1 MANNFINPN
10 WVSMKVLRLLLNKL
24 IVAEYF
30 NRSWERDFKKEFAPG
45 SQITVK
51 FPQRMIVVDGMGYQP
66 QGINRLQ
73 TPVNLDQWLQVAFE
87 WDDYED
93 AVKLERSEEEL
104 EQQYFEPAAAALAQE
119 CDSRCAKWA
128 YQNLSMTVGVLGTDP
143 TTVTTYYT
151 ARQRLEENAAGVLG
165 KRCMLIS
172 SSMMTSLGS
181 NITTIFH
188 PADEITMAWKEG
200 VIGELGAAMFY
211 ESQSLWSQTAGT
223 WSGASGYPIVSGA
236 GQSGTSIVITA
247 NAGDTFNV
255 GDKISFA
262 NVNLVNP
269 MTRRIPGKSYNKVF
283 TITQALTAAGGVGGD
298 TIYILPP
305 IYGPGS
311 QYQNVDALPANG
323 AALTLWPGTTSPN
336 GKVGTVGLNL
346 TRDAFAIV
354 GAKLYVPEAVEQS
367 GSATDPDTGLTV
379 RKVKA
384 WDPVRSV
391 QINRMDSLFGLG
403 NLYQDNGGVA
413 VVGA

>member
-1 MANNFINPN
+1 MANNFLNTQ

-30 NRSWERDFKKEFAPG
+30 NRSWEKDFQKEFAPG
-45 SQITVK
+45 SQVSVK
-51 FPQRMIVVDGMGYQP
+51 FPQRFTVNDGMGYAP

-73 TPVNLDQWLQVAFE
+73 TPVNLDQWMQVAFE
-87 WDDYED
+87 WDDYEN

-104 EQQYFEPAAAALAQE
+104 EAQYFEPASAALAQE

-128 YQNLSMTVGVLGTDP
+128 YQNTSMLAGVLGTDP
-143 TTVTTYYT
+143 TTVTTYYQ
-151 ARQRLEENAAGVLG
+151 ARQKLEENAAGVLG

-188 PADEITMAWKEG
+188 PADEITKAWKEG

-211 ESQSLWSQTAGT
+211 ESQSLYSHTAGT
-223 WSGASGYPIVSGA
+223 WAGAVTVSGA
-236 GQSGTSIVITA
+236 GQSGTSLVVTFT
-247 NAGDTFNV
+247 AGDTLNV
-255 GDKISFA
+255 GDKFSLA

-269 MTRRIPGKSYNKVF
+269 MTRRIPGKATAKVF
-283 TITQALTAAGGVGGD
+283 TITQPVVAVGGAGAD
-298 TIYILPP
+298 TINFLPP

-311 QYQNVDALPANG
+311 QYQNVDALPANA
-323 AALTLWPGTTSPN
+323 AALTLWPGTASPS
-336 GKVGTVGLNL
+336 GKVGTVGLSL
-346 TRDAFAIV
+346 TRQAFAIV
-354 GAKLYVPEAVEQS
+354 GAKLYVPKAVEES
-367 GSATDPDTGLTV
+367 GTAQDPDTGLSV

-391 QINRMDSLFGLG
+391 QVNRMDSLFGLG
-403 NLYQDNGGVA
+403 NLYQDNGAVA
-413 VVGA
+413 VAGA